1 GILQSQGYGDEI
13 SVDTPWVSGLHD
25 PFWYKREAYQCAQE
39 ETCQVPFL
47 AQPPK
52 HYTGKAWYQ
61 REIEIPKDSSH
72 ALTLWIELTHWTSR
86 VWVDDI
92 YKGSDFSLCT
102 AHRIPLGV
110 LSPGIH
116 RLTVCIDNSFQY
128 PYRPDGHGVSD
139 ALAATWNGMAG
150 EIALLSSDELT
161 KRQQADAEFAIRHP
175 RKIEVSEG
183 MFYVDGKPEYFRGT
197 HYGGEYP
204 LTGYPSTDPVWWQKL
219 MNTVREWGFNFIRCH
234 SYCPPKAAFEAA
246 DEAGVYLQ
254 VECGMW
260 NIFCE
265 EIPMLDILHKETRR
279 ILTQFGHHPS
289 FVLFSPTN
297 EPSGSWYEPL
307 KRWVTETRE
316 YDESLGYGSRRVYT
330 AQSGWFYDTAPR
342 DITGTDYLY
351 FHRSAYGP
359 ILGGNIR
366 NYEGWNGKDYAPS
379 LEGSKLPAICHELGQ
394 WCAYPDFD
402 IIDKFTGYMR
412 PGNYQVFKANAKR
425 AGVLV
430 HNQEFALESGR
441 NQVLMYKEE
450 LEANF
455 RTPHLY
461 GYELLDLHDYL
472 GQGTALV
479 GVLDA
484 FWDNKGYVEA
494 PAWRRFCAETVL
506 LARIPSYVCKN
517 TDRLEIPIEICHF
530 GEKPIDGAILFW
542 SLKEGENRL
551 FCGELPK
558 TDIPLGKNIPLGSVT
573 LDFSEIHK
581 DSKLNFE
588 VRIGAICND
597 WDLYVFAK
605 QNDGEPI
612 VSEEMPET
620 VYTKDWQK
628 AKLLLQ
634 QKKNVVFSPHLSTL
648 DYTCPPLSMR
658 PVFWNA

>member
-1 GILQSQGYGDEI
+1 
-13 SVDTPWVSGLHD
+13 
-25 PFWYKREAYQCAQE
+25 
-39 ETCQVPFL
+39 
-47 AQPPK
+47 
-52 HYTGKAWYQ
+52 
-61 REIEIPKDSSH
+61 
-72 ALTLWIELTHWTSR
+72 
-86 VWVDDI
+86 
-92 YKGSDFSLCT
+92 
-102 AHRIPLGV
+102 
-110 LSPGIH
+110 
-116 RLTVCIDNSFQY
+116 
-128 PYRPDGHGVSD
+128 
-139 ALAATWNGMAG
+139 
-150 EIALLSSDELT
+150 
-161 KRQQADAEFAIRHP
+161 
-175 RKIEVSEG
+175 
-183 MFYVDGKPEYFRGT
+183 
-197 HYGGEYP
+197 
-204 LTGYPSTDPVWWQKL
+204 
-219 MNTVREWGFNFIRCH
+219 
-234 SYCPPKAAFEAA
+234 FEAA

-260 NIFCE
+260 NVFCE
-265 EIPMLDILHKETRR
+265 EIPMLDILRKETRR

-530 GEKPIDGAILFW
+530 GEKPI
-542 SLKEGENRL
+542 
-551 FCGELPK
+551 
-558 TDIPLGKNIPLGSVT
+558 
-573 LDFSEIHK
+573 
-581 DSKLNFE
+581 
-588 VRIGAICND
+588 
-597 WDLYVFAK
+597 
-605 QNDGEPI
+605 
-612 VSEEMPET
+612 
-620 VYTKDWQK
+620 
-628 AKLLLQ
+628 
-634 QKKNVVFSPHLSTL
+634 
-648 DYTCPPLSMR
+648 
-658 PVFWNA
+658 